1 MWQPRSG
8 ARHAIEPMQLSECN
22 DPFFHIQS
30 IGERTEMAT
39 REIAGKT
46 VQVDG
51 EGFMT
56 DPNDWNKEIAVEL
69 AKAEGIQELTPAHW
83 KVIDFCRQDAGAT
96 GKSPTL
102 RRITT
107 QAGVSTKDLF
117 ALFPKGPAKKVAKV
131 SGLGKPE
138 GCV

>member
-1 MWQPRSG
+1 
-8 ARHAIEPMQLSECN
+8 
-22 DPFFHIQS
+22 
-30 IGERTEMAT
+30 MAT

-46 VQVDG
+46 VQVNE

-56 DPNDWNKEIAVEL
+56 EPSEWTKEIAAEV
-69 AKAEGIQELTPAHW
+69 AKEEGIAELTPEHW
-83 KVIDFCRQDAGAT
+83 KVIDFCRQDGMST

-102 RRITT
+102 RRITS
-107 QAGVSTKDLF
+107 QSGVSTKELF
-117 ALFPKGPAKKVAKV
+117 ALFPKGPAKKVARI

>member
-1 MWQPRSG
+1 
-8 ARHAIEPMQLSECN
+8 
-22 DPFFHIQS
+22 
-30 IGERTEMAT
+30 MAT

-46 VQVDG
+46 VQVDA

-56 DPNDWNKEIAVEL
+56 VPAEWTKEIAVEF
-69 AKAEGIQELTPAHW
+69 AKEEGIAELTPAHW
-83 KVIDFCRQDAGAT
+83 TVIEFCRQDAGAT
-96 GKSPTL
+96 GKAPTL

-117 ALFPKGPAKKVAKV
+117 VIFPKGPAKKVARI